1 MGRSLREDVK
11 NADGSKVIAK
21 NGERITLDLAEKIKK
36 LKLKEVLVAPFVT
49 DETEYLSADVEDR
62 FVIAQ
67 ANTPLNE
74 YQ

>member
-1 MGRSLREDVK
+1 MAEE
-11 NADGSKVIAK
+11 IAK
-21 NGERITLDLAEKIKK
+21 LNQKADVVI
-36 LKLKEVLVAPFVT
+36 VPFVT
-49 DETEYLSADVEDR
+49 DETEYLSADAEDR